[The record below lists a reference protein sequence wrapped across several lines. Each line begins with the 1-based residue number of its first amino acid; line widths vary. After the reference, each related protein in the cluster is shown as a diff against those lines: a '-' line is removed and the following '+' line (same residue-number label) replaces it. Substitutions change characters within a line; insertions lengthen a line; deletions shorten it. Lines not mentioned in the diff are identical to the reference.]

1 MPSKHIDRQT
11 GNTERERERENENI
25 GMNERSYSKE
35 FIIL

>member
-11 GNTERERERENENI
+11 GNTERENENI

>member
-11 GNTERERERENENI
+11 GNTERERENENI
-25 GMNERSYSKE
+25 EMNERSYSKE